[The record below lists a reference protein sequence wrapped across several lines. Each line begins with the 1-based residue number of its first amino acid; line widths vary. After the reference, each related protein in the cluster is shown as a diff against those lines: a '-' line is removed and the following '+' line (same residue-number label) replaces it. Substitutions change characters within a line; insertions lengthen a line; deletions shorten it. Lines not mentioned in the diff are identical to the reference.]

1 MGTSIR
7 IARVAGINVF
17 LHWTTILFFAWIA
30 ISDAA
35 KSDSPI
41 PFRGLLF
48 VVTVFTSIVL
58 HELGH
63 ALMARRF
70 GIPTKDITLLPI
82 GGLARLQ
89 KIPEDPRQ
97 ELLIALAGPA
107 VNGILVVVFAGLI
120 LIARG
125 AAGLNVSLAESHWLN
140 FVMWVNFG
148 MGIFNLLPAFPMDGG
163 RVLRALLATQID
175 YVRATEVAA
184 RIGQAL
190 AVLLAIVGFYL
201 NSMLMLIAFFIYI
214 GAQQEKVLAQVH
226 SILRNVPVREAMR
239 KHFSSLK
246 ADDPLPV
253 VLEEAIA
260 SSQHDFP
267 VVGSG
272 QQLRGMVFH
281 NDLLSA
287 LNQQPP
293 FTTVA
298 EIMQDRVEVV
308 QAETML
314 DQVFERMNEL
324 NRSTMPVVLHGRIVG
339 LVSLENIGEWMML
352 HSQKGGDVVA
362 TTPNLTN
369 RIARRQVPHSPAAIE
384 DGIREHRAEPMA
396 TTRVD

>member
-1 MGTSIR
+1 MGTSFR
-7 IARVAGINVF
+7 IARIAGINVF

-30 ISDAA
+30 IADAA

-70 GIPTKDITLLPI
+70 GISTKDITLLPI
-82 GGLARLQ
+82 GGVARLQ

-107 VNGILVVVFAGLI
+107 VNGVLVVVFASLI
-120 LIARG
+120 LIGRG
-125 AAGLNVSLAESHWLN
+125 PSGLNVSLVESHWSTFAL
-140 FVMWVNFG
+140 WVNFG
-148 MGIFNLLPAFPMDGG
+148 MGLFNLLPAFPMDGG
-163 RVLRALLATQID
+163 RVLRALLATRID

-184 RIGQAL
+184 RVGQVL
-190 AVLLAIVGFYL
+190 AVMLAIIGFYV

-226 SILRNVPVREAMR
+226 SLLRNVPVREAMR

-246 ADDPLPV
+246 TDDPLPV
-253 VLEEAIA
+253 VLEETIA

-267 VVGSG
+267 VVGPD

-293 FTTVA
+293 LMTVA
-298 EIMQDRVEVV
+298 EIMQDGVEVI

-324 NRSTMPVVLHGRIVG
+324 NRSTLPVVVRGRVVG

-352 HSQKGGDVVA
+352 HSQKSSDDD
-362 TTPNLTN
+362 TTALN
-369 RIARRQVPHSPAAIE
+369 RTSRIIRRQIPCSSAAIE
-384 DGIREHRAEPMA
+384 AGICEH
-396 TTRVD
+396 